1 VLRRPAPMQIRPH
14 RLFLIG
20 ADTLA
25 WDGLRAI
32 VGRMPELQL
41 VGEAFDPR
49 GAVEAATA
57 AEPDAVLLC
66 SPLQRRSSSGL
77 ALELHRRRPETRV
90 VVLAETV
97 ETDELLVYA
106 SARVAGYLLLHGL
119 NAAAIQLCLRAVL
132 EARLVVIAPEVAR
145 TAGEAWQM
153 SVPSLPLQPPAAL
166 KEREHAVLRGL
177 AAGLTRE
184 EIAAAEHLSL
194 RTVERIVATLEAQFE
209 APSAFVLGMKAASLR
224 LVS

>member
-1 VLRRPAPMQIRPH
+1 MQIRPH

-66 SPLQRRSSSGL
+66 SPLQRRSSWAWRWSY
-77 ALELHRRRPETRV
+77 T
-90 VVLAETV
+90 
-97 ETDELLVYA
+97 
-106 SARVAGYLLLHGL
+106 VAGRKPGSW
-119 NAAAIQLCLRAVL
+119 CWPKRSK
-132 EARLVVIAPEVAR
+132 P
-145 TAGEAWQM
+145 M
-153 SVPSLPLQPPAAL
+153 SCWYTPP
-166 KEREHAVLRGL
+166 RG
-177 AAGLTRE
+177 
-184 EIAAAEHLSL
+184 
-194 RTVERIVATLEAQFE
+194 
-209 APSAFVLGMKAASLR
+209 
-224 LVS
+224 